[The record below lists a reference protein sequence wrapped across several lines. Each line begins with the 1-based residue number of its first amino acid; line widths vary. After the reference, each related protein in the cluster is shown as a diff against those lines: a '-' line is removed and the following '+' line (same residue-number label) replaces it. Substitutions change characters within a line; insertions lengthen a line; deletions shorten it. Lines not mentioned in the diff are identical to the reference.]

1 MTFQAKP
8 PQVFTAL
15 QEAARRTGFR
25 YLSGDASTGTAM
37 FTTGKHLLV
46 IGDKVTARWTQVG
59 PEAVEVTLSSAQFG
73 LTGWSGRRGSS
84 VDRLADELSVQL
96 PHTG

>member
-1 MTFQAKP
+1 MTFHVKP

-25 YLSGDASTGTAM
+25 YLSGDVSTGTAM
-37 FTTGKHLLV
+37 FTTGKYLLG
-46 IGDKVTARWTQVG
+46 IGDKVNATWTQLG
-59 PEAVEVTLSSAQFG
+59 PETVQVTLSSAQFG

-84 VDRLADELSVQL
+84 VDRLADELSVLL
-96 PHTG
+96 PHSR